1 MARLPTFKKKLE
13 TLYDWDVD
21 IYLLRK
27 IKGEYIPT
35 KVASYAMFN
44 ETVVSMQKLANTFN
58 KTNNYIFEFH
68 RINETIQR
76 TIT

>member
-44 ETVVSMQKLANTFN
+44 ETVVSMQKLANLFN

-68 RINETIQR
+68 RINETIKR
-76 TIT
+76 TIK

>member
-1 MARLPTFKKKLE
+1 MARLPTFQRKLE
-13 TLYDWDVD
+13 ALYDWDVE

-35 KVASYAMFN
+35 KVASYAMFD

-58 KTNNYIFEFH
+58 KTNNYIFEFR
-68 RINETIQR
+68 RINETFE
-76 TIT
+76 

>member
-1 MARLPTFKKKLE
+1 MARLPTFQKKLV

-44 ETVVSMQKLANTFN
+44 ETVLSMQKLANTFN
-58 KTNNYIFEFH
+58 KTNNYIFEFR
-68 RINETIQR
+68 RINETLK
-76 TIT
+76 